1 MTPVLDLDVLSEPR
15 LRALA
20 EDAGITLDHA
30 SQMAFLTAA
39 TSMDVQAAPG
49 SGKTTM
55 TALKLCAMARGW
67 RSSTTGICVL
77 SHTNVAKN
85 QIIERL
91 QDDRFG
97 RALLRPPHFIGTI
110 QAFVDTFLGLPYA
123 RSRGLDVRFLDNH
136 AYAAESLGRLDSWG
150 RFATLKWFLAKKWAG
165 SDAAATATF
174 VCNGSEELSIEQERG
189 DLGAGPTSKSHQQYL
204 ALKQSM
210 AADGYFRFLD
220 MYGFAWQLLHEHPE
234 IASAVAARFPWVI
247 IDEMQDT
254 DAAQQALLDRVLP
267 SDRSVVQRIGDENQ
281 RIFWDKSDGSF
292 PNADALELPVSRR
305 FGSRIAEVVSLLT
318 IRRPQEVVGS
328 PERDD
333 QHLMLLLFD
342 EESAT
347 QVIACFAQEA
357 ESALPPAEREAY
369 PLKAVAGRVRT
380 SQAKTFPRT
389 ILSYVPDY
397 ETEAIVAKLTS
408 TSTSLIDLVRAAE
421 RMAMAAR
428 RQEAVSMLWGSLAAV
443 AALCDVQPSTG
454 RMTGNRLRRMVR
466 LHSTVAELETRQLLR
481 HLLEEAD
488 TETEPGWAVTLERLG
503 SWLVL
508 PELEITDV
516 AMSHCAYAVPVPQK
530 MPASPPSPSVQLVD
544 VSTIHGVKGETHSG
558 TLLLECLTQSGR
570 DHDLPQVLGVITGRV
585 APEDLTE
592 AAREACQLAFV
603 AASRPRSMLA
613 LAVLAD
619 HAAPYLDD
627 LRGEG
632 WSIVDVREGGTVAR

>member
-1 MTPVLDLDVLSEPR
+1 MTPVLDLDALSEPC

-20 EDAGITLDHA
+20 EDGGITLDHA
-30 SQMAFLTAA
+30 SQLAFLTAA
-39 TSMDVQAAPG
+39 TSLDVQAAPG
-49 SGKTTM
+49 SGKTTL

-110 QAFVDTFLGLPYA
+110 QAFVDAFLGLPYA
-123 RSRGLDVRFLDNH
+123 RSRGLDVRVLAND
-136 AYAAESLGRLDSWG
+136 AYAAESLRRLDIWR
-150 RFATLKWFLAKKWAG
+150 RFGTLKGFLSRKWSG
-165 SDAAATATF
+165 PDAVATATF
-174 VCNGSEELSIEQERG
+174 VCDGSEELSIEPERG
-189 DLGAGPTSKSHQQYL
+189 DLGAGPTSKSHRQYV

-220 MYGFAWQLLHEHPE
+220 MYGFAWQLLHGHPG

-281 RIFWDKSDGSF
+281 RIFSEESDGSF
-292 PNADALELPVSRR
+292 PNPAALELPVSRR
-305 FGSRIAEVVSLLT
+305 FGSRIAEIVSSLT

-347 QVIACFAQEA
+347 QVIPRFAQEA
-357 ESALPPAEREAY
+357 ESALPPAERETY

-380 SQAKTFPRT
+380 SQATTFPRT

-397 ETEAIVAKLTS
+397 ETEATVAKLAS
-408 TSTSLIDLVRAAE
+408 TSTSLIDSVRAAQ
-421 RMAMAAR
+421 RMTMVTTGR
-428 RQEAVSMLWGSLAAV
+428 WQEAVSMLWGSLAAV
-443 AALCDVQPSTG
+443 AALCHVEATTG

-466 LHSTVAELETRQLLR
+466 LDSTAAELETRQLLR

-488 TETEPGWAVTLERLG
+488 TETEPGWSVTLERLAA
-503 SWLVL
+503 WLVL
-508 PELEITDV
+508 SGSGITEAAAV
-516 AMSHCAYAVPVPQK
+516 HCAYAVPVPREI
-530 MPASPPSPSVQLVD
+530 PAPPPSVQLVEA
-544 VSTIHGVKGETHSG
+544 STIHGVKGETHSA

-570 DHDLPQVLGVITGRV
+570 DHDLPQVLELITGRV
-585 APEDLTE
+585 APGDLTE
-592 AAREACQLAFV
+592 SAQEACQLAFV
-603 AASRPRSMLA
+603 AASRPRSMLT
-613 LAVLAD
+613 LAVHAD
-619 HAAPYLDD
+619 HADPYLDH
-627 LRGEG
+627 LRAEG
-632 WSIVDVREGGTVAR
+632 WSIVDVREEGTVA